1 MIIGD
6 RDFLRLTT
14 SRADAMTSNPS
25 INRFELHAILRTLQH
40 IIIQAFIPIYI
51 VYTKFAYLK
60 LSSHLGIHWREFLD

>member
-25 INRFELHAILRTLQH
+25 INRVARALL
-40 IIIQAFIPIYI
+40 YI
-51 VYTKFAYLK
+51 AWYTAHYN
-60 LSSHLGIHWREFLD
+60 SGYGI